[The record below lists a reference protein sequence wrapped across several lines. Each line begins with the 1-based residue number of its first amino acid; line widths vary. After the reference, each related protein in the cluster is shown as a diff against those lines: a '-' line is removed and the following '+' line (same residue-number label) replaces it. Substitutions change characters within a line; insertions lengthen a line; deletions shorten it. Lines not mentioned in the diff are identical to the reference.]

1 MTPPWMVSFFNVA
14 KNVIALQ
21 FQIMPQVFQIVKR
34 LTIIFLIFILTITTI
49 SLFHCY
55 IYVINDKRL
64 TI

>member
-1 MTPPWMVSFFNVA
+1 MTPPWIISFFHVT

-49 SLFHCY
+49 SLFRCY